1 MLKNLTPEM
10 VRNRTSHMINTLKEE
25 KSLELMDKIALV
37 LLFVGGITWGLMGI
51 FSWNLINALFSGF
64 MARLI
69 FIVVGIAAVYM
80 AIVTPKIL
88 KYRQEHSHQDT
99 TPDTGMGL

>member
-1 MLKNLTPEM
+1 MKNITPEM
-10 VRNRTSHMINTLKEE
+10 LKTRTSHVINTLKEE
-25 KSLELMDKIALV
+25 KSLEFMDRIALV
-37 LLFVGGITWGLMGI
+37 LLFVGGITLGLLGI
-51 FSWNLINALFSGF
+51 FNWNLINALFSGF

-88 KYRQEHSHQDT
+88 RHRLNQSHQGNM
-99 TPDTGMGL
+99 PPSGIV

>member
-1 MLKNLTPEM
+1 MMKNITPEM
-10 VRNRTSHMINTLKEE
+10 LKTRTSQMISTLKEE
-25 KSLELMDKIALV
+25 RSLELMDKIALV
-37 LLFVGGITWGLMGI
+37 LLFVGGITWGLLGI
-51 FSWNLINALFSGF
+51 FNWNLIGALFSGF

-88 KYRQEHSHQDT
+88 RYRQNHSHQDT
-99 TPDTGMGL
+99 MPHTEIS

>member
-1 MLKNLTPEM
+1 MMKNVTPEM
-10 VRNRTSHMINTLKEE
+10 LKARTSHVINTLKEE

-37 LLFVGGITWGLMGI
+37 LLFVGGITWGLLGI
-51 FSWNLINALFSGF
+51 FNWNLIGALFSGF

-88 KYRQEHSHQDT
+88 KYRQNHSHQGT
-99 TPDTGMGL
+99 MSHTEIS